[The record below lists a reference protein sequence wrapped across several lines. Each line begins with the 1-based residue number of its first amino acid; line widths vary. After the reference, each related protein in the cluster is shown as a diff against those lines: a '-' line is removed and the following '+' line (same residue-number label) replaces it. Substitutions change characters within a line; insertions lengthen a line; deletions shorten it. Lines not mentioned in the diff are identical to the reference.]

1 MSGFDPVS
9 YAAGRKAGEKG
20 GGREPV
26 LETLYA
32 TDNGLYTPD
41 EGVDG
46 FSEVNVDVPA
56 PGLTSL
62 YVTQNGEYTSMTEG
76 VPGFDI
82 VDVAVPA
89 SGVLSPLN
97 NPATA
102 DDILSGKEAYDDQ
115 GNVIQGTLD
124 VPPLLNQA
132 GPGDIRAGKSCYDS
146 ALPLT
151 VINGTLAD
159 AHQRVP
165 VFWDDANSVFLL
177 TSAVLDR
184 AMATLAAD
192 GALVGYLRRTG
203 SGAPSLPIPVELV
216 PSGEVE
222 GMVVLT
228 GGVTTGSND
237 DKYVTQARI
246 DPATGAIDAEKT
258 YYIRAI
264 TTLTRHLADWLAEGD
279 YLSLFL
285 LA

>member
-32 TDNGLYTPD
+32 TDNGLYTPGA
-41 EGVDG
+41 GVDG
-46 FSEVNVDVPA
+46 FSSVEVDVPSRYDEGYRNGYDE
-56 PGLTSL
+56 GLR
-62 YVTQNGEYTSMTEG
+62 NGYDDGEANVRSNLEHLFAYSNGVYLPEG
-76 VPGFDI
+76 GQEGFNLVE
-82 VDVAVPA
+82 VDVPIEFE
-89 SGVLSPLN
+89 PL
-97 NPATA
+97 A
-102 DDILSGKEAYDDQ
+102 DQAGAGDLRYGTEAYDDQ
-115 GNVIQGTLD
+115 GNVVTGTL
-124 VPPLLNQA
+124 Q
-132 GPGDIRAGKSCYDS
+132 
-146 ALPLT
+146 
-151 VINGTLAD
+151 D

-165 VFWDDANSVFLL
+165 IFWDATNSVFLL

-192 GALVGYLRRTG
+192 GALIGYMLCTG
-203 SGAPSLPIPVELV
+203 SGAPSLPIPVEIV
-216 PSGEVE
+216 PSSEVQ
-222 GMVVLT
+222 GMIVLT

-246 DPATGAIDAEKT
+246 NPATGAIDAEKT

-264 TTLTRHLADWLAEGD
+264 TTLTRHLADWLADGD
-279 YLSLFL
+279 YMSLFL